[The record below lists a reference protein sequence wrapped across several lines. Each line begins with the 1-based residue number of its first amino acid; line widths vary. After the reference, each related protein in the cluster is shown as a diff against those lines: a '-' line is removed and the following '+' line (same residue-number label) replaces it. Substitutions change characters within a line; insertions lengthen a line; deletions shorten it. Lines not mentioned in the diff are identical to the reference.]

1 MLRVVLTA
9 ADLGHVRVASRPAP
23 ILELRT
29 LLREPLP
36 ARKAI
41 EPDGGQAKIE
51 LVRSLVAQP
60 CAPGFVLPALS
71 DADDA
76 IETVASAR
84 RDAIRR
90 DLDDNVTAG
99 FPLPGWTA
107 DLARPGPGGTRARH
121 GLQAALT
128 HVVSAYIEPRTRWAA
143 PVVEARTRAWQA
155 RAAADGPQ
163 VMLNTM
169 HPGIRC
175 RGSVLEVELASG
187 AQVEATATGAGI
199 RVVPTL
205 SSTPG
210 VTLSSDGHAPI
221 VLTCPVPLP
230 AGLAPEPGTLSARAR
245 RAHRPEP
252 EHAAERHCRW
262 PRPRHPGT
270 RAPHRAGPGL
280 GQRAHPDPPPGRPG
294 RRQAGRFTGHPPG
307 DTARLGAAAPVSLI
321 GAAGLDVSRRPA
333 SCLRC

>member
-1 MLRVVLTA
+1 MLRVLLTA

-23 ILELRT
+23 MLELRT
-29 LLREPLP
+29 LLREPLL

-41 EPDGGQAKIE
+41 EPNGGQAKIE

-71 DADDA
+71 DAGDA

-107 DLARPGPGGTRARH
+107 ELARPGPGGTRARH
-121 GLQAALT
+121 GLHAALT

-143 PVVEARTRAWQA
+143 PVVEARTRAWRA
-155 RAAADGPQ
+155 RAAAGGPQ
-163 VMLNTM
+163 AMLNTM

-175 RGSVLEVELASG
+175 RGSVLEVDLASG

-199 RVVPTL
+199 RVIPTL

-230 AGLAPEPGTLSARAR
+230 AGRAPETGTLSDPALDELIGPSRSMLPSVIADGPGQGTRELAR
-245 RAHRPEP
+245 RAGLAPASVS
-252 EHAAERHCRW
+252 EHTQILR
-262 PRPRHPGT
+262 
-270 RAPHRAGPGL
+270 RAGLTDATPDGSRVTHRVTPL
-280 GQRAHPDPPPGRPG
+280 GWA
-294 RRQAGRFTGHPPG
+294 
-307 DTARLGAAAPVSLI
+307 LL
-321 GAAGLDVSRRPA
+321 
-333 SCLRC
+333 LRSA